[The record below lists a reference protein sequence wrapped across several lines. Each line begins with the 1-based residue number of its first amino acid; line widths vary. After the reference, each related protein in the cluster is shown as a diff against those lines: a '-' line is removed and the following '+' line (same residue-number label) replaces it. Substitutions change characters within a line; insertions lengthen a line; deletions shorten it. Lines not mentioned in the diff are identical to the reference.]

1 MKKIYVLDRVEEGTA
16 ILISDDE
23 EILNISPAG
32 EIADHRSGDVFTTDG
47 DSPLTFDEELTSE
60 RRAAVRERMKRL
72 IRRHSPD
79 AGEQN

>member
-1 MKKIYVLDRVEEGTA
+1 MKKIYVLDRIEEDTA

-32 EIADHRSGDVFTTDG
+32 ELAGHRSGDVFICED
-47 DSPLTFDEELTSE
+47 DNMLIFDEELTSE

-72 IRRHSPD
+72 IRRHNTDSQ
-79 AGEQN
+79 E

>member
-23 EILNISPAG
+23 EILKISPAG
-32 EIADHRSGDVFTTDG
+32 DLAGHRSGDVFTCEEDN
-47 DSPLTFDEELTSE
+47 SLVFDEELTNE

-79 AGEQN
+79 GQE